1 MKIAKIVAYWLF
13 IIYFPLLLLTS
24 TVRLGVNSTRL
35 YEYGFDRYGVSE
47 DTGIDR
53 EQLGNVSKRLVDY
66 FNFRVETPQMMVV
79 IEGEEEIPLF
89 QEDDQNREL
98 THLADVRRLFQFN
111 HRVQLA
117 CLAYIIIY
125 VLLPSLTVILRE
137 RSDRRIL
144 LRTGFLLWGKGRW
157 QDLAKGVRRGCALT
171 LAIIAVLGI
180 ASILIDFE
188 QLFIQ
193 FHHVAFD
200 NPWWV
205 SSGYLPRLFPEQF
218 WQDIAF
224 LGVGVIAAEALLLGG
239 IAWAAPSIYQ
249 KRKC

>member
-1 MKIAKIVAYWLF
+1 MKIAKVVAYWLF
-13 IIYFPLLLLTS
+13 IICVPLLLLTS
-24 TVRLGVNSTRL
+24 TIRLGVNSMRL

-53 EQLGNVSKRLVDY
+53 EQLGNVAKRLVDY
-66 FNFRVETPQMMVV
+66 FNFRVETPQTMVV

-117 CLAYIIIY
+117 SLAYIIIY
-125 VLLPSLTVILRE
+125 SLMSLRGK
-137 RSDRRIL
+137 RSNLKRWKR
-144 LRTGFLLWGKGRW
+144 GRW
-157 QDLAKGVRRGCALT
+157 QDLAKGVRNGCALA
-171 LAIIAVLGI
+171 LALIAVLGI

-188 QLFIQ
+188 QLFVQ

-200 NPWWV
+200 NPWWM

-218 WQDIAF
+218 WQDTAF
-224 LGVGVIAAEALLLGG
+224 LGAGVIAAEALLLGG
-239 IAWAAPSIYQ
+239 IAWAAPFIYQ
-249 KRKC
+249 KHKH

>member
-1 MKIAKIVAYWLF
+1 LKIAKVVAYWLF
-13 IIYFPLLLLTS
+13 IICVPLLLLTS
-24 TVRLGVNSTRL
+24 TIRLGMNSMRL

-53 EQLGNVSKRLVDY
+53 EQLGNVAKRLVDY
-66 FNFRVETPQMMVV
+66 FNFRVETPQTMVV
-79 IEGEEEIPLF
+79 IEAEEEIPLF

-117 CLAYIIIY
+117 SLAYIIIY
-125 VLLPSLTVILRE
+125 SLMSLRGK
-137 RSDRRIL
+137 RSNLKRWKR
-144 LRTGFLLWGKGRW
+144 GRW
-157 QDLAKGVRRGCALT
+157 QDLAKGIRNGCALA
-171 LAIIAVLGI
+171 LALIAVLGI

-188 QLFIQ
+188 QLFVQ

-200 NPWWV
+200 NPWWM
-205 SSGYLPRLFPEQF
+205 SSGYLPKLFPEQF

-224 LGVGVIAAEALLLGG
+224 LGAGVIATEALLLGG
-239 IAWAAPSIYQ
+239 IAWAAPFIYQ
-249 KRKC
+249 KHKH